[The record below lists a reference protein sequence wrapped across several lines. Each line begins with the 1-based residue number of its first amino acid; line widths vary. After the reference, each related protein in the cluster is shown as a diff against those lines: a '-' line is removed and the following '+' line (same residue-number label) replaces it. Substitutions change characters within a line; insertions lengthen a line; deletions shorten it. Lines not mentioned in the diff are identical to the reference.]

1 MKKEPKNIGMLA
13 HENPN
18 FLNTSEGRPIRMLS
32 EFMAPGVQ
40 FESYDI
46 QNTIVFFG
54 SARTLSTRDVK
65 KQIAEEEKK
74 GKNTKR
80 LRTLKGLSRIAY
92 SYDDARELAKRLGH
106 WSKKQEEPYA
116 ICTGGGPGIMEAGNR
131 GSKEAKAPSI
141 GLNIELP
148 FEQHSNPY
156 ITPEL
161 NLQFHYFFIR
171 KFWFL
176 YLAKAL
182 VVFPGGF
189 GTLDELFEA
198 ITLIQTNKVQKK
210 VPVILYSEEFWK
222 DIINMDR
229 FAELGLI
236 EPSDLKLFQY
246 CSTVDEAFDAVT
258 KGIEDNKRFLKHS
271 AGKRNVFKDLWK

>member
-1 MKKEPKNIGMLA
+1 MKKEPKNIGVLA
-13 HENPN
+13 HENPE
-18 FLNTSEGRPIRMLS
+18 FLNTSHGRPIRMLS

-92 SYDDARELAKRLGH
+92 SYDDARELAKRLGQ
-106 WSKKQEEPYA
+106 WSKNQEEPYA

-148 FEQHSNPY
+148 FEQHGNQY

-176 YLAKAL
+176 YPAKAL

-210 VPVILYSEEFWK
+210 VPVILYSEEFWR
-222 DIINMDR
+222 DVINMER

-258 KGIEDNKRFLKHS
+258 KGIEENKRFLKRS